1 MKQVEGKVVVGIVVF
16 GSWLLSQPIYL
27 QILRRQCCL
36 GEVEANEVI
45 WKGKV
50 VVGIVVGKGAYRN
63 LLRAT
68 TKLLRKE
75 TSK

>member
-1 MKQVEGKVVVGIVVF
+1 MKQVE
-16 GSWLLSQPIYL
+16 
-27 QILRRQCCL
+27 
-36 GEVEANEVI
+36 
-45 WKGKV
+45 GKV